1 VIESMVVLSK
11 SEELTADYLP
21 ENITQQGSRVA
32 RIYLDIPDEGVSL
45 EEVEKELLVKAL
57 EKAEWNQSKAA
68 RLLNI
73 TRKTLMYRMEK
84 YGLTAPAGVPQDP
97 ASEPQP

>member
-1 VIESMVVLSK
+1 MVVLSK
-11 SEELTADYLP
+11 GEELSADYLP
-21 ENITQQGSRVA
+21 ENITQQRSRVA
-32 RIYLDIPDEGVSL
+32 RIYLDIPDEGISL

-84 YGLTAPAGVPQDP
+84 YQLVAPSDSPQ
-97 ASEPQP
+97 EPSPEPREQ

>member
-1 VIESMVVLSK
+1 MVVLSK

-21 ENITQQGSRVA
+21 ESITQQDRQVA
-32 RIYLDIPDEGVSL
+32 GIYVDIPDEEVSV
-45 EEVEKELLVKAL
+45 EEVERELLVKAL